1 MLETLR
7 LFLQG
12 FGRLEM
18 IYLLKLKVA
27 VVWSLIVKVQ

>member
-12 FGRLEM
+12 FGRLES